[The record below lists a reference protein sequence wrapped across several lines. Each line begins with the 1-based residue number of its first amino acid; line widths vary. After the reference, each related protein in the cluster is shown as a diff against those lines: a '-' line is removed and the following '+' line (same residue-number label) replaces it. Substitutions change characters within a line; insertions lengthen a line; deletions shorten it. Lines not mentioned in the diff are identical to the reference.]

1 MSEANIEI
9 PLILVKDESDCG
21 GVTRIDTEKISFPNG
36 RTKILSRY
44 RRGSTG
50 SCHDICKYGARDV
63 FEAKKESP
71 IKELITVMRDEKL
84 VLETSVYSL
93 RRTKSGVTPKPCPHS
108 ETIQKPDNATTRK
121 KNATS
126 SANKD
131 IDPPKK
137 ITYALEGVDV
147 SVDLKPSQSPPPP
160 RLRRQGSE
168 TKRSSSGPS
177 KLGSKE
183 TRASVMV
190 QRKTLVAPTVS
201 SSSKHSVKRI
211 DGMQTPKN
219 LKRLSPTSQD
229 NTKTAVHE
237 DISIEDIKTSEPKDT
252 SIEDIRTDEPEDISR
267 EDTIIDD
274 SEDISNEGIMTAE
287 PENISSEDIKVAE
300 SEDISEESMPERIL
314 QNIEP
319 VAENRTPMTTQN
331 HVRVTSLSSSF
342 CLASASES
350 SEKNLRTSTSKT
362 YASLSPTPTQYPRK
376 QEHRNTRSQAQIKRS
391 SLSSLSSLFSLS
403 TSMSQ
408 SRKKDNEENRTTS
421 DCNSWGIKGQVVSS
435 KAEEKSMVQRSGAV
449 GLENKKEL
457 THIQRGA
464 PRRRLS
470 LSSISPLWSHSSSPS
485 SSVFQSGNKHNKAD
499 RTSSNDDT
507 METPNRVID
516 MKPGYRS
523 RARRAATFGLVN
535 KSSPVKKLKFRKGK
549 VNDSQPE
556 DTSPRRLKFRRT
568 KMLQEMQNGKTV
580 MRKASFKRNE
590 VDAVELDD
598 AGVKSVGSNGRRS
611 SRKEEGD
618 DVFVGIEMKSEK
630 VVLRHH
636 NAAGRKLSRSLFNN
650 VIEETASRLVQTRKS
665 KVKALVGA
673 FETVISLQDTKASA
687 MAGTY

>member
-9 PLILVKDESDCG
+9 PLIPVKDESDYD
-21 GVTRIDTEKISFPNG
+21 GVTRIGTEKICFPNG
-36 RTKILSRY
+36 GTKIVSRY

-63 FEAKKESP
+63 FEAKKDGP
-71 IKELITVMRDEKL
+71 IPELITVMRDEKH
-84 VLETSVYSL
+84 VLETSVYAL

-121 KNATS
+121 KNVTS
-126 SANKD
+126 PANKD
-131 IDPPKK
+131 IDRPKE

-147 SVDLKPSQSPPPP
+147 SVELKPSQSPPP
-160 RLRRQGSE
+160 RLRRQGGE
-168 TKRSSSGPS
+168 TKKSSSGPS
-177 KLGSKE
+177 RLRSKE
-183 TRASVMV
+183 IRASVMV
-190 QRKTLVAPTVS
+190 QRKALVAPTVS

-211 DGMQTPKN
+211 AGTQTPKN
-219 LKRLSPTSQD
+219 LKQLSPPSRD
-229 NTKTAVHE
+229 NTKTAVPE
-237 DISIEDIKTSEPKDT
+237 DIRIEDIKTSEPKDT
-252 SIEDIRTDEPEDISR
+252 SIEDIRTDEPEDISK

-300 SEDISEESMPERIL
+300 SADVSKESMPHKIL

-319 VAENRTPMTTQN
+319 VAENRTLMTTQN
-331 HVRVTSLSSSF
+331 HVQVTSSSSS
-342 CLASASES
+342 SASES
-350 SEKNLRTSTSKT
+350 SEKKLRTSTSKT

-408 SRKKDNEENRTTS
+408 SRKDNKENRTTS
-421 DCNSWGIKGQVVSS
+421 DYNSWGIKSQVVSL

-457 THIQRGA
+457 KHVQRGA

-470 LSSISPLWSHSSSPS
+470 LSSISPLWSRSSLPS
-485 SSVFQSGNKHNKAD
+485 SSMSQSGNKHNKAN
-499 RTSSNDDT
+499 RTTSNNDT
-507 METPNRVID
+507 TETQNQVID
-516 MKPGYRS
+516 MKPGYKS
-523 RARRAATFGLVN
+523 RAQRAATVGLEN

-556 DTSPRRLKFRRT
+556 DASPRRLKFRHT
-568 KMLQEMQNGKTV
+568 KMLEEMQNGKTV

-590 VDAVELDD
+590 VDDVELDN
-598 AGVKSVGSNGRRS
+598 AEVKSVGSNGRRS

-630 VVLRHH
+630 IVLRHH
-636 NAAGRKLSRSLFNN
+636 NAAGRKLSRCLFNN
-650 VIEETASRLVQTRKS
+650 VIEETASRLVHTRKS